1 MSLILTVIWLP
12 LLIYI
17 SFAALYHILLSVTYF
32 ATRDQRPGKSK
43 GPHSYILLIPA
54 HNEQTVIGRM
64 LESVKNNGY
73 DKNLLKVFVIADN
86 CTDKTAQIA
95 FDLGIDVLVRDDAA
109 KRGKGFAIEWALK
122 RLDLDAFEALVI
134 ADADNIVD
142 PAFFQGMNE
151 VIDKGYE
158 VIQCN
163 NCLANPNATP
173 FTTVIHLSRTI
184 NNILYHQAKFKLG
197 LCSYLMGNGMCF
209 TTSILKKYGW
219 SASTIAED
227 YEYYAKL
234 VMEDEMIGFAV
245 NAKLYHQESTG
256 MRHATEQRIRWSSG
270 RFQVAK
276 TLGIELLLKGLGNKD
291 VKIIDASF
299 ALLLPNLS
307 MMVNLT
313 VMAFVLLLIQ
323 GFFHPSEYLIYWM
336 AFILFLEFLY
346 FSLGVFLTK
355 IPLWRFVV
363 ALAYCPLFLLWKGVI
378 DIIGLTGKKISRWGR
393 AERL

>member
-1 MSLILTVIWLP
+1 MGFILTVIWLP

-17 SFAALYHILLSVTYF
+17 SFAALYYILLSVSYF
-32 ATRDQRPGKSK
+32 VTRDQRPGKSK
-43 GPHSYILLIPA
+43 EPHRYILLIPA
-54 HNEQTVIGRM
+54 HNEQTVIGKM
-64 LESVKNNGY
+64 LESVKRIGY
-73 DKNLLKVFVIADN
+73 DKNLLKISVIADN
-86 CTDKTAQIA
+86 CIDKTAAIA
-95 FDLGIDVLVRDDAA
+95 SDLGVDVMVRNDAA

-122 RLDLDAFEALVI
+122 RIDLDAYEALVI

-142 PAFFQGMNE
+142 QAFFRGLNE

-163 NCLANPNATP
+163 NCLANPDATP

-197 LCSYLMGNGMCF
+197 LSSYLMGNGMCF
-209 TTSILKKYGW
+209 TTKILKKYGW
-219 SASTIAED
+219 SVSTIAED

-234 VMEDEMIGFAV
+234 VMEGELIGFAV
-245 NAKLYHQESTG
+245 SAKLYHQESTG
-256 MRHATEQRIRWSSG
+256 IRHATDQRIRWSSG

-276 TLGIELLLKGLGNKD
+276 TLGIGLLLKGLSNKD
-291 VKIIDASF
+291 IRTVDASF

-313 VMAFVLLLIQ
+313 LMAIVLLIIQ
-323 GFFHPSEYLIYWM
+323 GFFHPSEYMIYWTV
-336 AFILFLEFLY
+336 FILFLEFLY

-363 ALAYCPLFLLWKGVI
+363 ALAYCPLFLLWKGII
-378 DIIGLTGKKISRWGR
+378 DIIGLTGKKIARWGR
-393 AERL
+393 AERR